1 MFDAAVSSGP
11 VISPGMYLGW
21 GGFTIQAGNLIVIV
35 VMLVLFGLALVLP
48 FPGGKGRK

>member
-1 MFDAAVSSGP
+1 MGGLVSATSSS
-11 VISPGMYLGW
+11 ISPGVYLGW
-21 GGFTIQAGNLIVIV
+21 GDFTIQAGNLIVIV